1 MVDAF
6 VMIETE
12 AGAVERSL
20 AAVRE
25 LDAVTEAHI
34 VAGAYDIIA
43 ETTGERVYDVLDA
56 SSSGVQRLDGV
67 TDTTTYIAMD

>member
-20 AAVRE
+20 AAIRE
-25 LDAVTEAHI
+25 LEAVTEAHV

-43 ETTGERVYDVLDA
+43 ETTGGEVYEVLDA
-56 SSSGVQRLDGV
+56 SSSSIQGTDGV